1 MAGTFE
7 TFGNQVRNTLAG
19 FANSVSGEIISSISP
34 IVYTGIMLYFFVRA
48 YQITTGR
55 AEGAIPDLVTQCVK
69 IVLVAFFG
77 LNAANFVTYVIPAV
91 YGIENLLLNAI
102 SHATTAS
109 DINNAWEAADQ
120 TWQTFMNGFQAIY
133 NIWSNS
139 SWSVWSI
146 GESIATSLFIILLMV
161 LMLVVCIYF
170 MFFAVGYLLLYEI
183 FLVMGLAFGPLF
195 ISTLM
200 FTVTRTWFDGWLRA
214 VVCWAFTLVAVAGT
228 LSLINGIFAERID
241 QITEFAIA
249 AEGGKDYGVLL
260 VNLGVFAV
268 VVLALATVVKSIP
281 TFAAGLT
288 GGVALQAA
296 SVAGMLQS
304 FGRTM
309 AAVTGGA
316 MLGYAGGM
324 YGRANAQDTDYAKEN
339 RDALKSQAQHLLGS
353 GGLTNPGSFAA
364 ATAGYAAG
372 AVRQFFTDPDKLR
385 TPANA
390 GSDGSSG
397 PTGGSS
403 SGSQSGSSSA
413 PAPAFTGPANMNQTP
428 QQEKVAA
435 ANAAALGAAY
445 GAQPSSVAQ
454 STSPSGTTGTTS
466 SMPAQSASPIPASFG
481 ATSGTAA
488 SAASGNSGAAD
499 PAFDFSADH
508 SQFDTRAQFNTPTP
522 EQNIPQSSQSSGSS
536 EQVNEA
542 QSRQNERIADEILKN
557 RNKKE

>member
-7 TFGNQVRNTLAG
+7 TFGNQVRGTMAG

-34 IVYTGIMLYFFVRA
+34 IIYTGIMIYFFARA

-55 AEGAIPDLVTQCVK
+55 AEGAIPDLITQCVK

-102 SHATTAS
+102 SHGTTAS
-109 DINNAWEAADQ
+109 DINNAWGAADQ

-195 ISTLM
+195 ICTLM

-385 TPANA
+385 TPTNA
-390 GSDGSSG
+390 GSSG
-397 PTGGSS
+397 PSGGSA
-403 SGSQSGSSSA
+403 SGSSGA
-413 PAPAFTGPANMNQTP
+413 PAPAFSGPANMNQTP

-445 GAQPSSVAQ
+445 GAQPSSVAP
-454 STSPSGTTGTTS
+454 SISPSGTTAAVGS
-466 SMPAQSASPIPASFG
+466 VPAQGAAPQSTGSFG
-481 ATSGTAA
+481 AASGAST

-499 PAFDFSADH
+499 PAFDFSTDH
-508 SQFDTRAQFNTPTP
+508 SQFDPRAQFNTPTP

-557 RNKKE
+557 RKSEG

>member
-7 TFGNQVRNTLAG
+7 TFGNQVRGTMAG

-34 IVYTGIMLYFFVRA
+34 IIYTGIMIYFFARA

-55 AEGAIPDLVTQCVK
+55 AEGAIPDLITQCVK

-102 SHATTAS
+102 SHGTTAS
-109 DINNAWEAADQ
+109 DINNAWGAADQ

-195 ISTLM
+195 ICTLM

-385 TPANA
+385 TPTNA
-390 GSDGSSG
+390 GSSG
-397 PTGGSS
+397 PSGGSA
-403 SGSQSGSSSA
+403 SGSSGA
-413 PAPAFTGPANMNQTP
+413 PAPAFSGPANMNQTP

-445 GAQPSSVAQ
+445 GAQPSSVAP
-454 STSPSGTTGTTS
+454 SISPSGTTAAVGS
-466 SMPAQSASPIPASFG
+466 VPAQGAAPQSTGSFG
-481 ATSGTAA
+481 AASGAST

-499 PAFDFSADH
+499 PAFDFSTDH
-508 SQFDTRAQFNTPTP
+508 SQFDPRAQFNTPTP
-522 EQNIPQSSQSSGSS
+522 DQNIRQSSQSSGSS

-557 RNKKE
+557 RKSEG

>member
-7 TFGNQVRNTLAG
+7 AFGNQVRGTMAG

-34 IVYTGIMLYFFVRA
+34 IIYTGIMIYFFARA

-55 AEGAIPDLVTQCVK
+55 AEGAIPDLITQCVK

-102 SHATTAS
+102 SHGTTAS
-109 DINNAWEAADQ
+109 DINNAWGAADQ

-195 ISTLM
+195 ICTLM

-385 TPANA
+385 TPTNA

-397 PTGGSS
+397 PSGGSA
-403 SGSQSGSSSA
+403 SGSSG
-413 PAPAFTGPANMNQTP
+413 APAFSGPANMNQTP

-445 GAQPSSVAQ
+445 GAQPASVAQ
-454 STSPSGTTGTTS
+454 PTSPSGTTAAAGS
-466 SMPAQSASPIPASFG
+466 VPAQGAAPQSTGSFG
-481 ATSGTAA
+481 GASGAST

-508 SQFDTRAQFNTPTP
+508 SQFDPRAQFNTPTP

-542 QSRQNERIADEILKN
+542 QSRENERIADEILKN
-557 RNKKE
+557 RKSEG

>member
-7 TFGNQVRNTLAG
+7 AFGNQVRGTMAG

-34 IVYTGIMLYFFVRA
+34 IIYTGIMIYFFARA

-55 AEGAIPDLVTQCVK
+55 AEGAIPDLITQCVK

-102 SHATTAS
+102 SHGTTAS
-109 DINNAWEAADQ
+109 DINNAWGAADQ

-195 ISTLM
+195 ICTLM

-385 TPANA
+385 TPTNA

-397 PTGGSS
+397 PSGGSA
-403 SGSQSGSSSA
+403 SGSSG
-413 PAPAFTGPANMNQTP
+413 APAFSGPANMNQTP

-445 GAQPSSVAQ
+445 GAQPASVAQ
-454 STSPSGTTGTTS
+454 PTSPSGMTGTTS
-466 SMPAQSASPIPASFG
+466 SMPAQSASPTPASFG
-481 ATSGTAA
+481 ATSGTTA
-488 SAASGNSGAAD
+488 SAAPGDSGAAD

-508 SQFDTRAQFNTPTP
+508 SQFDQRAQFNTPSP
-522 EQNIPQSSQSSGSS
+522 EPSIPQSSAQASGSS

-542 QSRQNERIADEILKN
+542 QSRQNERIANEILKN
-557 RNKKE
+557 RNTEG

>member
-7 TFGNQVRNTLAG
+7 AFGNEVRSTMAG
-19 FANSVSGEIISSISP
+19 FAESVSGEIISSISP
-34 IVYTGIMLYFFVRA
+34 IIYTGIMIYFFARA

-55 AEGAIPDLVTQCVK
+55 AEGAIPDLITQCVK

-77 LNAANFVTYVIPAV
+77 LNAANFVTYVIPTV

-102 SHATTAS
+102 SHGTTAS
-109 DINNAWEAADQ
+109 DINNAWGAADQ
-120 TWQTFMNGFQAIY
+120 TWQTFMNGFRAIY

-195 ISTLM
+195 ICTLM

-385 TPANA
+385 TPTNA

-397 PTGGSS
+397 PSGGSA
-403 SGSQSGSSSA
+403 SGSSG
-413 PAPAFTGPANMNQTP
+413 APAFSGPANMNQTP

-445 GAQPSSVAQ
+445 GAQPASVAQ
-454 STSPSGTTGTTS
+454 PTSPSGMTGTTS
-466 SMPAQSASPIPASFG
+466 SMPAQSASPTPASFG
-481 ATSGTAA
+481 ATSGTTA
-488 SAASGNSGAAD
+488 STASGNSGAAD

-508 SQFDTRAQFNTPTP
+508 SQFDPRAQFNTPTP

-542 QSRQNERIADEILKN
+542 QSRENERIADEILK
-557 RNKKE
+557 KQK

>member
-7 TFGNQVRNTLAG
+7 TFGNQVRGTMAG

-34 IVYTGIMLYFFVRA
+34 IIYTGIMIYFFARA

-55 AEGAIPDLVTQCVK
+55 AEGAIPDLITQCVK

-102 SHATTAS
+102 SHGTTAS
-109 DINNAWEAADQ
+109 DINNAWGAADQ

-195 ISTLM
+195 ICTLM

-353 GGLTNPGSFAA
+353 GGLTNPGAFAA

-385 TPANA
+385 TPTGA
-390 GSDGSSG
+390 GSSG
-397 PTGGSS
+397 PSGGIAP
-403 SGSQSGSSSA
+403 GSQSGSSGA
-413 PAPAFTGPANMNQTP
+413 PAPAFSGPANMNQTP

-435 ANAAALGAAY
+435 ANAAAVGAAAY
-445 GAQPSSVAQ
+445 GTQTASGVHPSSSSGATVAYG
-454 STSPSGTTGTTS
+454 STF
-466 SMPAQSASPIPASFG
+466 AQSASPAPASFG

-508 SQFDTRAQFNTPTP
+508 SQFDQRAQFNTLTP

-542 QSRQNERIADEILKN
+542 QSRENERIADEILKN
-557 RNKKE
+557 KSKEE

>member
-7 TFGNQVRNTLAG
+7 TFGNQVRGTMAG

-34 IVYTGIMLYFFVRA
+34 IIYTGIMIYFFARA

-55 AEGAIPDLVTQCVK
+55 AEGAIPDLITQCVK

-102 SHATTAS
+102 SHGTTAS
-109 DINNAWEAADQ
+109 DINNAWGAADQ

-195 ISTLM
+195 ICTLM

-385 TPANA
+385 TPTNA
-390 GSDGSSG
+390 GSSG
-397 PTGGSS
+397 PSGGSA
-403 SGSQSGSSSA
+403 SGSSGA
-413 PAPAFTGPANMNQTP
+413 PAPAFSGPANMNQTP

-445 GAQPSSVAQ
+445 GAQPSSVAP
-454 STSPSGTTGTTS
+454 SISPSGTTAAVGS
-466 SMPAQSASPIPASFG
+466 VPAQGAAPQSTGSFG
-481 ATSGTAA
+481 AASGAST
-488 SAASGNSGAAD
+488 SAASGNSGAPD
-499 PAFDFSADH
+499 PAFDFSTDH
-508 SQFDTRAQFNTPTP
+508 SQFDPRAQFNTPTP

-557 RNKKE
+557 RKSEG

>member
-7 TFGNQVRNTLAG
+7 AFGNEVRSTMAG
-19 FANSVSGEIISSISP
+19 FAESVSGEIISSISP
-34 IVYTGIMLYFFVRA
+34 IIYTGIMIYFFARA

-55 AEGAIPDLVTQCVK
+55 AEGAIPDLITQCVK

-77 LNAANFVTYVIPAV
+77 LNAANFVTYLIPAV

-102 SHATTAS
+102 SHATTGS
-109 DINNAWEAADQ
+109 GISNAWGAADQ
-120 TWQTFMNGFQAIY
+120 TWETFMSGFQAIY

-161 LMLVVCIYF
+161 LMLVVSIYF
-170 MFFAVGYLLLYEI
+170 MFLAVGYLLLYEI

-195 ISTLM
+195 ICTLM

-228 LSLINGIFAERID
+228 LMLINGIFLERVQQVSD
-241 QITEFAIA
+241 FASA

-268 VVLALATVVKSIP
+268 VVLAIATVVKSIP
-281 TFAAGLT
+281 SFAAGLT

-324 YGRANAQDTDYAKEN
+324 YGRTNAQDTDYAKEN

-385 TPANA
+385 TPTNA

-397 PTGGSS
+397 PSGGSA
-403 SGSQSGSSSA
+403 SGSSG
-413 PAPAFTGPANMNQTP
+413 APAFSGPANMNQTP

-445 GAQPSSVAQ
+445 GAQPASVAQ
-454 STSPSGTTGTTS
+454 PTSPSGMTGTTS
-466 SMPAQSASPIPASFG
+466 SMPAQSASPTPASFG
-481 ATSGTAA
+481 ATSGTTA
-488 SAASGNSGAAD
+488 SAAPGDSGAAD

-508 SQFDTRAQFNTPTP
+508 SQFDQRAQFNTPSP
-522 EQNIPQSSQSSGSS
+522 EPSIPQSSAQASGSS

-557 RNKKE
+557 RNTEG

>member
-7 TFGNQVRNTLAG
+7 AFGNQVRGTMAG

-34 IVYTGIMLYFFVRA
+34 IIYTGIMIYFFARA

-55 AEGAIPDLVTQCVK
+55 AEGAIPDLITQCVK

-102 SHATTAS
+102 SHGTTAS
-109 DINNAWEAADQ
+109 DINNAWGAADQ

-195 ISTLM
+195 ICTLM

-353 GGLTNPGSFAA
+353 GGLTNPGSFAT

-390 GSDGSSG
+390 GSSGPSGGSASGSSG
-397 PTGGSS
+397 
-403 SGSQSGSSSA
+403 A
-413 PAPAFTGPANMNQTP
+413 PAPAFSGPANMNQTP

-445 GAQPSSVAQ
+445 GAQPSSVAP
-454 STSPSGTTGTTS
+454 SISPSGTTAAVGS
-466 SMPAQSASPIPASFG
+466 VPAQGAAPQSTGSFG
-481 ATSGTAA
+481 AASGAST

-499 PAFDFSADH
+499 PAFDFSTDH
-508 SQFDTRAQFNTPTP
+508 SQFDPRAQFNTPTP

>member
-7 TFGNQVRNTLAG
+7 AFGNQVRGTMAG

-34 IVYTGIMLYFFVRA
+34 IIYTGIMIYFFARA

-55 AEGAIPDLVTQCVK
+55 AEGAIPDLITQCVK

-102 SHATTAS
+102 SHGTTAS
-109 DINNAWEAADQ
+109 DINNAWGVADQ

-170 MFFAVGYLLLYEI
+170 MFFSVGYLLLYEI

-195 ISTLM
+195 ICTLM

-228 LSLINGIFAERID
+228 LSLINGILAERID

-281 TFAAGLT
+281 SFAAGLT

-385 TPANA
+385 TPTNA

-397 PTGGSS
+397 PSGGSA
-403 SGSQSGSSSA
+403 SGSPSGSSGA
-413 PAPAFTGPANMNQTP
+413 YAPAFSGPANMNQTP

-445 GAQPSSVAQ
+445 GAQAASGVQPSSSSGATAASG
-454 STSPSGTTGTTS
+454 STS
-466 SMPAQSASPIPASFG
+466 AQSASPTPVSFG
-481 ATSGTAA
+481 AASGTAA

-508 SQFDTRAQFNTPTP
+508 SQFDQRAQFNTPTP

-542 QSRQNERIADEILKN
+542 QSRENERIADEILKN
-557 RNKKE
+557 RSKEE

>member
-7 TFGNQVRNTLAG
+7 AFGNEVRSTMAG
-19 FANSVSGEIISSISP
+19 FAESVSGEIISSISP
-34 IVYTGIMLYFFVRA
+34 IIYTGIMIYFFARA

-55 AEGAIPDLVTQCVK
+55 AEGAIPDLITQCVK

-102 SHATTAS
+102 SHATTGGGIS
-109 DINNAWEAADQ
+109 NAWGAADQ
-120 TWQTFMNGFQAIY
+120 TWETFMSGFQAIY

-161 LMLVVCIYF
+161 LMLVVSIYF
-170 MFFAVGYLLLYEI
+170 MFLAVGYLLLYEI

-195 ISTLM
+195 ICTLM

-228 LSLINGIFAERID
+228 LMLINGIFLERVQQVSD
-241 QITEFAIA
+241 FASA

-268 VVLALATVVKSIP
+268 VVLAIATVVKSIP
-281 TFAAGLT
+281 SFAAGLT

-324 YGRANAQDTDYAKEN
+324 YGRTNAQDTDYAKEN

-385 TPANA
+385 TPTNA

-397 PTGGSS
+397 PSGGSA
-403 SGSQSGSSSA
+403 SGSSG
-413 PAPAFTGPANMNQTP
+413 APAFSGPANMNQTP

-445 GAQPSSVAQ
+445 GAQPASVAQ
-454 STSPSGTTGTTS
+454 PTSPSGMTGTTS
-466 SMPAQSASPIPASFG
+466 SMPAQSASPTPASFG
-481 ATSGTAA
+481 ATSGTTA
-488 SAASGNSGAAD
+488 SAAPGDSGAAD

-508 SQFDTRAQFNTPTP
+508 SQFDQRAQFNTPSP
-522 EQNIPQSSQSSGSS
+522 EPSIPQSSAQASGSS

-557 RNKKE
+557 RNKKV